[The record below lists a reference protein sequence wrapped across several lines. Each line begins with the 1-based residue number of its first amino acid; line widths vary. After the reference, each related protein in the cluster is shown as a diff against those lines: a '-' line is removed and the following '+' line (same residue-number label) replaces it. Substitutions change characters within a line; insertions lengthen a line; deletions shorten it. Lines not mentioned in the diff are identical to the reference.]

1 MLRPE
6 LDHPSTIREV
16 GTGQWRVSSGTA
28 AALGLLDLRMD
39 VAPTTAYLLL
49 GERCVNDCAFCT
61 QARSSQASIG
71 ALSRVPWPQ
80 FPAERVIEALSRAYV
95 AGRIVRACF
104 QVTVGPAHLQEA
116 QGAVASLASSVGI
129 PICASVV
136 AHDLGG
142 VRCLLEAGCE
152 RVTLA
157 LDAACE
163 RIYRQIKGPRWE
175 RLLNLL
181 TKAARTY
188 LGVTIGLF
196 AFTPVAGTRLADCPP
211 PPLLQYRRVQVARWL
226 IVHGLA
232 RAEDYDYDATGRIH
246 GYGMDAKALEEILR
260 GGDAFRT
267 SGCPGCNRP
276 YYNERPGGVLYNYP
290 RAPTAAEWHH
300 EIENLLASLGRG

>member
-1 MLRPE
+1 
-6 LDHPSTIREV
+6 
-16 GTGQWRVSSGTA
+16 
-28 AALGLLDLRMD
+28 MD

-188 LGVTIGLF
+188 PGRLGTHLIVGLGETEREMAERMQALYDLGVTIGLF